1 MAGHS
6 KWAQIKRKKGV
17 TDAKRGQLFTKLGR
31 EIAVA
36 VRSGGPKPEENS
48 ALRLAV
54 ERARASNM
62 PNANIQRAIDRASGG
77 GDGSQLEEIRY
88 EAYGP
93 GGAALLIDSLTDNR
107 NRTVSEVRAALTR
120 AGTGIA
126 ESGAVAWL
134 FEQKG
139 VIAVDVDDQLD
150 PDDIMLAAI
159 DGGAED
165 VDVDEGLVEVITAP
179 ADLESA
185 RSAVE
190 EAGAPIASAE
200 VVMRATNTVPVDT
213 DQAGKLMR
221 LIDSL
226 EDLDD
231 VQRVFTN
238 ADFPD
243 AALVEA

>member
-77 GDGSQLEEIRY
+77 ADGSQLEEIRY

-139 VIAVDVDDQLD
+139 VIAVDVDEQLD

-185 RSAVE
+185 RNAVE
-190 EAGAPIASAE
+190 EVGAPIASAE

>member
-48 ALRLAV
+48 TLRLAV

-77 GDGSQLEEIRY
+77 ADGAQLEEIRY

-139 VIAVDVDDQLD
+139 VIAVDVDEQLD

-185 RSAVE
+185 RNAVE
-190 EAGAPIASAE
+190 EVGAPIASAE

-243 AALVEA
+243 AALIEA

>member
-139 VIAVDVDDQLD
+139 VIAVDVDEQLD

-185 RSAVE
+185 RNALE
-190 EAGAPIASAE
+190 EVGAPIASAE

>member
-36 VRSGGPKPEENS
+36 VRSGGPKIEENS

-54 ERARASNM
+54 ERAKASNM
-62 PNANIQRAIDRASGG
+62 PNANIDRAIERASGG
-77 GDGSQLEEIRY
+77 ADGSQLEQIRY

-107 NRTVSEVRAALTR
+107 NRTVAEVRATLTR
-120 AGTGIA
+120 AGTGMA

-139 VIAVDVDDQLD
+139 VIAIDVDTNAD
-150 PDDIMLAAI
+150 PDDIALAAI

-165 VDVDEGLVEVITAP
+165 VAVDEGLVEVITAP
-179 ADLESA
+179 SDLESA

-190 EAGAPIASAE
+190 EMGTPVASAE

-213 DQAGKLMR
+213 DQAAKLLR

>member
-77 GDGSQLEEIRY
+77 ADGSQLEEIRY

-139 VIAVDVDDQLD
+139 VIAVDVDEQLD

>member
-36 VRSGGPKPEENS
+36 VRAGGPKIEENS

-54 ERARASNM
+54 ERAKASNM
-62 PNANIQRAIDRASGG
+62 PNANIDRAIERASGG
-77 GDGSQLEEIRY
+77 ADGSQLEEIRY

-107 NRTVSEVRAALTR
+107 NRTVAEVRATLTR
-120 AGTGIA
+120 AGTSMA

-139 VIAVDVDDQLD
+139 VIAIDVDQSAD
-150 PDDIMLAAI
+150 PDDIALAAI

-165 VDVDEGLVEVITAP
+165 VAVDEGLVEVITAP
-179 ADLESA
+179 SDLESA

-190 EAGAPIASAE
+190 DLGAPVASAE

-213 DQAGKLMR
+213 DQAAKLLR
-221 LIDSL
+221 LIDLL

>member
-77 GDGSQLEEIRY
+77 ADGSQLEEIRY

-139 VIAVDVDDQLD
+139 VIAVDVDEQLD

-165 VDVDEGLVEVITAP
+165 VDIDEGLVEVITAP

-190 EAGAPIASAE
+190 EVGAPIASAE

>member
-62 PNANIQRAIDRASGG
+62 PNANIQRAIERASGG
-77 GDGSQLEEIRY
+77 ADGSQLEEIRY

-139 VIAVDVDDQLD
+139 VIAVDVDEQLD

>member
-36 VRSGGPKPEENS
+36 VRAGGPKIEENS

-54 ERARASNM
+54 ERAKASNM
-62 PNANIQRAIDRASGG
+62 PNANIDRAIERASGG
-77 GDGSQLEEIRY
+77 ADGSQLEEIRY

-107 NRTVSEVRAALTR
+107 NRTVAEVRATLTR
-120 AGTGIA
+120 AGTSMA

-139 VIAVDVDDQLD
+139 VIAIDVDDSAD
-150 PDDIMLAAI
+150 PDDIALAAI

-165 VDVDEGLVEVITAP
+165 VAVDEGLVEVITAP
-179 ADLESA
+179 SDLESA

-190 EAGAPIASAE
+190 DLGAPVASAE

-213 DQAGKLMR
+213 DQAAKLLR
-221 LIDSL
+221 LIDLL

>member
-6 KWAQIKRKKGV
+6 KWSQIKRKKGV

-31 EIAVA
+31 DISVA
-36 VRSGGPKPEENS
+36 ARAGGPKIEENS

-54 ERARASNM
+54 ERARGSNM
-62 PNANIQRAIDRASGG
+62 PNVNIQRAIDRATGG
-77 GDGSQLEEIRY
+77 ADGAQLDEIRY

-107 NRTVSEVRAALTR
+107 NRTVSDIRAALTR
-120 AGTGIA
+120 AGASMA
-126 ESGAVAWL
+126 EAGAVAWL

-139 VIAVDVDDQLD
+139 VIAVDVDEAADA
-150 PDDIMLAAI
+150 DDIMLAAI

-165 VDVDEGLVEVITAP
+165 VEIDEGLVEVITAP
-179 ADLESA
+179 SDLESA

-190 EAGAPIASAE
+190 QAGAPIASAE
-200 VVMRATNTVPVDT
+200 VVMRATNMVPVDT
-213 DQAGKLMR
+213 DQAAKLLR

>member
-139 VIAVDVDDQLD
+139 VIAVDVDEQLD

-165 VDVDEGLVEVITAP
+165 VDVEEGLVEVITAP

-185 RSAVE
+185 RNAVE
-190 EAGAPIASAE
+190 EVGAPIASAE